1 MLSDV
6 LKGQYMKNN
15 LIKKF
20 AEWLKQYS
28 NVELMRRYD
37 FAEHEINAMLK
48 NEAPGEVVFEDNDT
62 FTAIY
67 DYKFLISPQHSIDN
81 KTHCFCFAV
90 KVIGIKSNVTSND
103 YEIEDYAE
111 LEFIIK

>member
-15 LIKKF
+15 LTKEF

-28 NVELMRRYD
+28 NVELMRSYD
-37 FAEHEINAMLK
+37 FAEHEINVMLK
-48 NEAPGEVVFEDNDT
+48 NEAPGEVISDDNDT
-62 FTAIY
+62 FIAVY
-67 DYKFLISPQHSIDN
+67 DYEFLIPPQHSTDN
-81 KTHCFCFAV
+81 KLHRFCFAV

-103 YEIEDYAE
+103 YEIEDYTE
-111 LEFIIK
+111 IEFMIK